1 MDVPFA
7 FGLYRFAAYLA
18 GEPEAGEA
26 EGYKR
31 RALGLPGALRGFES
45 IN

>member
-18 GEPEAGEA
+18 GKPEAGEV

-31 RALGLPGALRGFES
+31 RALGLSGALRGFES